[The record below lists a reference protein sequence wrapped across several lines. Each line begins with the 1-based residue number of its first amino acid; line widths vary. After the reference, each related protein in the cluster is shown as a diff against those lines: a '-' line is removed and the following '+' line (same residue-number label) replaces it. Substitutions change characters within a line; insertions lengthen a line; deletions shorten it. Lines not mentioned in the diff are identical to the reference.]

1 MLERL
6 SGSIVL
12 ALMLT
17 ACGTVITVLDNDSKS
32 LQPATDRASYKDIS
46 ADRTYPTRRG
56 KLTDREMEMARTAW
70 KYFENNIQETTG
82 LVNAVNDYP
91 STTLWDTASYLG
103 GLVTAYELEIIERE
117 EFSRRLVKI
126 LKTFNAME
134 FFRGELPNKV
144 YHTQTAKKVNY
155 ANQDG
160 EIGYSALDLGRLL
173 IWLEIIKNRY
183 PEFGNAID
191 NFILR
196 WNFCNV
202 VDDRGV
208 MFGAIIG
215 PNNETQYVQEGR
227 LGYEEYAAKGFQLWD
242 VDTDL
247 ASKPEP
253 FNIIATYGVEI
264 PYDSRDPRELDAH
277 NYVVSESYVL
287 DALELNWDIVG
298 DYRSGDDKHTDKV
311 TASFGDLVYEAQVA
325 RYRATG
331 ILTARTEHQ
340 LDGPPYFVYD
350 TVYTDGYAWN
360 TITEDGKHVPKY
372 SAIALKGAL
381 GMWAVWKTDYTNLLF
396 DVIADLFNPEKGFY
410 EGLYENGSGIIEAYT
425 ANNNGIML
433 EALLYKSQGKLLR
446 PSNNVSQWDQVMS
459 DDFLWERRNGKAK
472 CFPTKKLSGT
482 DEPKKNK
489 S

>member
-1 MLERL
+1 MKNKVFEMPRKIGSVGMLVCIL
-6 SGSIVL
+6 S
-12 ALMLT
+12 
-17 ACGTVITVLDNDSKS
+17 ACNTVSVVLDNERSS
-32 LQPATDRASYKDIS
+32 LRPATERASYKDLTATRS
-46 ADRTYPTRRG
+46 YPTRRG
-56 KLTDREMEMARTAW
+56 ELTEREMEMARTAW

-82 LVNAVNDYP
+82 LVNAVNAYP

-103 GLVTAYELEIIERE
+103 GLVTAYELEIIERD

-183 PEFGNAID
+183 PEFGNSID

-208 MFGAIIG
+208 MYGAIIG
-215 PNNETQYVQEGR
+215 PDNETQYVQEGR

-247 ASKPEP
+247 ASRPEP

-264 PYDSRDPRELDAH
+264 PYDSRDAH

-287 DALELNWDIVG
+287 DALEFNWDLVG
-298 DYRSGDDKHTDKV
+298 DYSSGDERHTDKV
-311 TASFGDLVYEAQVA
+311 TAGFGDLIYEAQVA

-350 TVYTDGYAWN
+350 PLMVMHGIQSLRMENMYRN
-360 TITEDGKHVPKY
+360 I
-372 SAIALKGAL
+372 LR
-381 GMWAVWKTDYTNLLF
+381 LL
-396 DVIADLFNPEKGFY
+396 
-410 EGLYENGSGIIEAYT
+410 
-425 ANNNGIML
+425 
-433 EALLYKSQGKLLR
+433 
-446 PSNNVSQWDQVMS
+446 
-459 DDFLWERRNGKAK
+459 
-472 CFPTKKLSGT
+472 
-482 DEPKKNK
+482 
-489 S
+489 

>member
-1 MLERL
+1 
-6 SGSIVL
+6 
-12 ALMLT
+12 
-17 ACGTVITVLDNDSKS
+17 
-32 LQPATDRASYKDIS
+32 
-46 ADRTYPTRRG
+46 
-56 KLTDREMEMARTAW
+56 MARTAW
-70 KYFENNIQETTG
+70 KYFENNLQESTG

-117 EFSRRLVKI
+117 EFARRLVKI
-126 LKTFNAME
+126 LATFNSLE

-173 IWLEIIKNRY
+173 IWLKIIKNRY
-183 PEFGNAID
+183 PEFGNSID

-202 VDDRGV
+202 VDDRGI

-215 PNNETQYVQEGR
+215 PDNATQYVQEGR

-247 ASKPEP
+247 ASRPEP
-253 FNIIATYGVEI
+253 FSIMATYGVEI

-277 NYVVSESYVL
+277 NYVVTESYVL
-287 DALELNWDIVG
+287 DALELNWDLVG
-298 DYRSGDDKHTDKV
+298 DYSSGDDRHTDKI

-350 TVYTDGYAWN
+350 TIYTDGYAWN
-360 TITEDGKHVPKY
+360 TITEDGKHVPRF

-381 GMWAVWKTDYTNLLF
+381 GMWAVWKTDYTDLLF

-410 EGLYENGSGIIEAYT
+410 EGLYENGSGVIEAHT

-433 EALLYKSQGKLLR
+433 ESLLYKSQGKLLR
-446 PSNNVSQWDQVMS
+446 PSDNVSLWDQTMT
-459 DDFLWERRNGKAK
+459 DEFLWDRQNGKLK
-472 CFPTKKLSGT
+472 CFPKKRLPGA
-482 DEPKKNK
+482 DEPEKNK